1 MLISPAAWGEV
12 THVVRPGESLSV
24 IAKKYHLA
32 IDRLREANDLEN
44 SNLRIGQRLSI
55 PQETAGTEKVRSLEK
70 GKATAPE
77 QEGED
82 PAIHVVKKGETLGQ
96 IARRYRLSMEE
107 LREVNGLKGNH
118 LKVGQV
124 LELRATEEI
133 AGEGEIRGD
142 EAENAAGSAIVS
154 PREEVFPEEKDR
166 QLLVRVAKSFL
177 GAKYKRGGNG
187 INGMDCSAF
196 VQKVF
201 RIFEV
206 DLPRTAREQFQV
218 GYEVTRNALRMG
230 DLVFFKRA
238 KAKRPTHVGIYI
250 GNNQF
255 VHASVRKRQVDV
267 ESLETRYFA
276 ARFIGAKR
284 VGKFPEK
291 FSGKEPNSNSVQ
303 AHASIGEDQVR
314 TPALTIHEGLERS
327 F

>member
-1 MLISPAAWGEV
+1 MNFSSVLAGRFSFLLFLLSTLIPLAAWGEV
-12 THVVRPGESLSV
+12 THIVRPGESLSV
-24 IAKKYHLA
+24 IAKKYHLS

-55 PQETAGTEKVRSLEK
+55 PLETAGAEKARALEK
-70 GKATAPE
+70 GKATDPE
-77 QEGED
+77 QEGGD
-82 PAIHVVKKGETLGQ
+82 PETHVVKKGETLGQ
-96 IARRYRLSMEE
+96 IARRYRLSAEE
-107 LREVNGLKGNH
+107 LREINGLKGNH
-118 LKVGQV
+118 LKIGRV
-124 LELRATEEI
+124 LDLKATEEI
-133 AGEGEIRGD
+133 AGEGENRED
-142 EAENAAGSAIVS
+142 EAENSEGSAVVS
-154 PREEVFPEEKDR
+154 LREGFFPEEKDQ

-187 INGMDCSAF
+187 INGMDCSSF

-218 GYEVTRNALRMG
+218 GYEVTRNALQMG
-230 DLVFFKRA
+230 DLVFFKRS
-238 KAKRPTHVGIYI
+238 KAQRPTHVGIYI

-284 VGKFPEK
+284 IGRVPEQ
-291 FSGKEPNSNSVQ
+291 FSRKEPDRN
-303 AHASIGEDQVR
+303 
-314 TPALTIHEGLERS
+314 
-327 F
+327 